1 MADRLTRKVPSDK
14 AGLDEEVQARFEK
27 RYRRARDSLIPA
39 LVTVFVS
46 LVGVASNIFAAA
58 IDADIPKNNKSIVV
72 GSALLAIVAASV
84 LYYGT
89 IRRQPVQAKY
99 AKYETVSQIND
110 EHLKQLITGIARG
123 RAELD
128 ALVTRDTGRVL
139 STSQARKSRRSLGEG
154 R

>member
-1 MADRLTRKVPSDK
+1 MADRLTRKVPSDE
-14 AGLDEEVQARFEK
+14 AGLDEEVQARFQK

-39 LVTVFVS
+39 LVTIFVS

-58 IDADIPKNNKSIVV
+58 IDADISKNNRSIVV
-72 GSALLAIVAASV
+72 GLALLAIMAASV

-128 ALVTRDTGRVL
+128 ALVARGTGRAL
-139 STSQARKSRRSLGEG
+139 STSQARESRGSLEEG